1 MTRDSKYI
9 IIVSKDNTIGVWSIA
24 DKTLLH
30 RFEEAYSG
38 WIASVVAVTS
48 DNKKII
54 SGSGAV
60 WSMADKTLFH
70 RFTDSIRTTLVVVT
84 SDNKYIISG
93 FDGMSIGIWSI
104 EDKLLF
110 HRFEEAHSK
119 VFTSIA
125 VASNNKYIILGSFDW
140 AIKVWSIAEKKL
152 LLQSKE
158 QERIGSVAV
167 TSDSKYSMAIKYKTF
182 YPIY

>member
-1 MTRDSKYI
+1 MTSDNKYI
-9 IIVSKDNTIGVWSIA
+9 IIFVSKDTTIGVWSIS

-38 WIASVVAVTS
+38 WIASVVAVKS
-48 DNKKII
+48 DNKSII

-93 FDGMSIGIWSI
+93 FDDMSIGVWSI
-104 EDKLLF
+104 EDKSLF
-110 HRFEEAHSK
+110 HRFEEDA
-119 VFTSIA
+119 
-125 VASNNKYIILGSFDW
+125 GS
-140 AIKVWSIAEKKL
+140 EL
-152 LLQSKE
+152 NQ
-158 QERIGSVAV
+158 
-167 TSDSKYSMAIKYKTF
+167 
-182 YPIY
+182 